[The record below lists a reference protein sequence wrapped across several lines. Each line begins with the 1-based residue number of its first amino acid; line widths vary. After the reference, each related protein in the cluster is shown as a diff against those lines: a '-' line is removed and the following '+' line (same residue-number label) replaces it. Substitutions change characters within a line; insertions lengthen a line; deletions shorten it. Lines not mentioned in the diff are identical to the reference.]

1 MCIATEAWRK
11 VFLLEKTTRYKMRP
25 IFRHFDFW
33 NRLTSNVNCCV
44 HQDNDDSMDGVTL
57 AGECGKLTSR
67 KSSSSHPVY

>member
-1 MCIATEAWRK
+1 
-11 VFLLEKTTRYKMRP
+11 MRP

-67 KSSSSHPVY
+67 KSSSSHRVY